1 MPPRDYS
8 ELDETEQDAIL
19 ERHLATAPERLD
31 GFRRE
36 AGELELDGTPESL
49 VAVWEWFLR
58 RNVEGNRPAQAAET
72 PDWYEP
78 DPPELAP
85 QRLPPATL
93 RDVDGIGLYLAEV
106 LRRERPELEWK
117 VGRLPKRM
125 QYALQGKPV
134 LQTAGGFDL
143 DPLGVVYALAVRA
156 MLLGTGREPKALQQ
170 AYEANV
176 GALEPR

>member
-8 ELDETEQDAIL
+8 ELDESEQDAVL
-19 ERHLATAPERLD
+19 ERHLATAPERLA

-36 AGELELDGTPESL
+36 AGELELDGTPDSL
-49 VAVWEWFLR
+49 VAAWEWFLR
-58 RNVEGNRPAQAAET
+58 RNVGSGRPAQAPEL

-106 LRRERPELEWK
+106 LRRERPELEWQ

-125 QYALQGKPV
+125 RYALQGKPV
-134 LQTAGGFDL
+134 LQTPGGFDL
-143 DPLGVVYALAVRA
+143 DPLGIAYALAVRA
-156 MLLGTGREPKALQQ
+156 VLLGTGREPDALRQ
-170 AYEANV
+170 AYAANLE
-176 GALEPR
+176 ALEPR